1 MFCHCRNN
9 ETSKCPKYGDSVATT
24 NNVNEVQKEEIKG
37 NDKPWYHLLIG
48 YALLLLTAS
57 FYMIA
62 VISAQ
67 IIVDKTNIFVVNLY
81 KFICEGAICL
91 VVIIYTKKSLKP
103 DRNAG
108 PYWITTVIAEVFFS
122 IFFFLAASLMPAG
135 NNEATFTAAYIVIT
149 TSFDLFKK
157 KTSKLAAPASL
168 VILLGMICL
177 IQPWQRDLK
186 EVTSIVPCECIENRS
201 MCAVTH
207 DPLHNQTTNTASAS
221 NAHLPNEYV
230 GYVLAIIAALA
241 GAVYSNVVKYATE
254 ETPLFGFLFWVYV
267 SVVIVFLPI
276 TGITSYFMDVHFH
289 LPTGTVCFIFTLT
302 FIVGSATATVVC
314 MIMFQYLPVSAGGQ
328 AWPLVTTVLYICQR
342 TFLRRFHPGHS
353 NVSEVAGIVLINI
366 GAILSTVVVAL
377 HETKKLPF

>member
-1 MFCHCRNN
+1 MESN
-9 ETSKCPKYGDSVATT
+9 ER
-24 NNVNEVQKEEIKG
+24 
-37 NDKPWYHLLIG
+37 PWYHLLIG
-48 YALLLLTAS
+48 YTLLLLNAS
-57 FYMIA
+57 FYTIA

-67 IIVDKTNIFVVNLY
+67 IIVNKTNIFVVNLY

-91 VVIIYTKKSLKP
+91 VVIIYNKQSVKP
-103 DRNAG
+103 DSNAG
-108 PYWITTVIAEVFFS
+108 PYWIATVIAEVFFS

-149 TSFDLFKK
+149 TSWDLFKK

-201 MCAVTH
+201 MCAVIH
-207 DPLHNQTTNTASAS
+207 DSLHNQTTNTASAS
-221 NAHLPNEYV
+221 NVNLPNEYV
-230 GYVLAIIAALA
+230 GYVLAIIAAFA
-241 GAVYSNVVKYATE
+241 AAAYCNIVKYATE

-267 SVVIVFLPI
+267 AVVIVFLPI
-276 TGITSYFMDVHFH
+276 TGISSYFMDIHFH
-289 LPTGTVCFIFTLT
+289 LPSGTVCFIFTLM

-314 MIMFQYLPVSAGGQ
+314 MLMFQYLPVSAGGQ
-328 AWPLVTTVLYICQR
+328 AWPIVTTALYICQR
-342 TFLRRFHPGHS
+342 TFLRWFHPGHS

-366 GAILSTVVVAL
+366 GAILSTIIVAF
-377 HETKKLPF
+377 HETKKLTF